1 MVSSF
6 WFLLILTISLET
18 RLRFYTLFRIQ
29 PILNNKPL
37 GEHLMSDIGFGK
49 GERLSNVAPHPLTQ
63 GVVPPFYMGCLPS
76 FYSSTVMGGFREDLL
91 RGYPPITERMAM
103 LVFIRDGLA

>member
-1 MVSSF
+1 M
-6 WFLLILTISLET
+6 
-18 RLRFYTLFRIQ
+18 
-29 PILNNKPL
+29 LNNKPL

-49 GERLSNVAPHPLTQ
+49 GERLSNVATHPLTQ

-76 FYSSTVMGGFREDLL
+76 FYSSTVMGFCREDLL
-91 RGYPPITERMAM
+91 RGSPQIPERMAM